1 MGEGDETSRTRFD
14 HRWRRALQDGHTGPP
29 GAIHHERPQVACGL
43 TLARRRDVQRPALCC
58 ACLDPLRLEGVECM
72 GRTLSG
78 NTREDATT
86 RPTRRLA
93 LPVTDSAVLIMSVVN
108 GDSSSSYFDKQF
120 KGTDSLTL
128 SQSTPTGY
136 GKLHFEFIIRDE
148 RVIKINYFTIA
159 LAKYNFHLAV

>member
-1 MGEGDETSRTRFD
+1 
-14 HRWRRALQDGHTGPP
+14 
-29 GAIHHERPQVACGL
+29 
-43 TLARRRDVQRPALCC
+43 
-58 ACLDPLRLEGVECM
+58 
-72 GRTLSG
+72 
-78 NTREDATT
+78 
-86 RPTRRLA
+86 
-93 LPVTDSAVLIMSVVN
+93 MSVVN